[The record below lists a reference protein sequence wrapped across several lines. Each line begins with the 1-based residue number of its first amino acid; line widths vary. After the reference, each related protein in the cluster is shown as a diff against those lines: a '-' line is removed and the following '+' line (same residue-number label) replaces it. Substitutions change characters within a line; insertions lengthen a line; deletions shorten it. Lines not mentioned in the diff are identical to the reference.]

1 MSHVH
6 IIGAFGHKSFI
17 NCLQFNEHL
26 IIKHT
31 TFANNCEEKPQLEV
45 ASKIS

>member
-17 NCLQFNEHL
+17 NCLQFNELL
-26 IIKHT
+26 IMKHI
-31 TFANNCEEKPQLEV
+31 TFGNNCEEKP
-45 ASKIS
+45 